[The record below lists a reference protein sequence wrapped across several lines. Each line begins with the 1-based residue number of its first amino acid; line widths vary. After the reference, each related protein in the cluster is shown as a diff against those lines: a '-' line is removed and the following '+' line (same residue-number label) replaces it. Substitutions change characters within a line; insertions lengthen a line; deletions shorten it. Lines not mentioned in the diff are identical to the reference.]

1 MVSSASLWMISPSR
15 FIFYLVFWS
24 VSRRERGLVK
34 RFTHNPILEPIKS
47 SSCEN
52 RCVFNAAAVY
62 YDGLVHIVDR
72 AQGTDMV
79 SRLGLATSND
89 GFTIKERFDTP
100 IFTPIHH
107 AERDGSEDPRLTLI
121 GDECIMAY
129 TAYRN
134 HDFPVIFQI
143 SLTSINIKDFA
154 NRNWNW
160 KERSLPFPG
169 VRNKD
174 AVILPNKVDGKY
186 MMFHRIEPSICVSY
200 SEDLKRWHD
209 FKSIMEPR
217 DKMWDSKKIG
227 AAGTPIELNEGY
239 LFIYHG
245 VDDEKHYSLGAALLD
260 KSNPEKVLYRSEKPI
275 LTPCEQYECVG
286 DVPNVVFSC
295 GNVQVDDQVIV
306 YYGGADTVLCGASY
320 ELNELLPK
328 K

>member
-1 MVSSASLWMISPSR
+1 
-15 FIFYLVFWS
+15 
-24 VSRRERGLVK
+24 VK

-47 SSCEN
+47 NSWEN
-52 RCVFNAAAVY
+52 RSVFNAAAVY
-62 YDGLVHIVDR
+62 YDGLVHIVYR

-89 GFTIKERFDTP
+89 GFNIKERFDTP
-100 IFTPIHH
+100 IFTPVHH
-107 AERDGSEDPRLTLI
+107 AERDGCEDPRLTLI

-154 NRNWNW
+154 KQNWNW
-160 KERSLPFPG
+160 KERNLPFPG

-200 SEDLKRWHD
+200 SEDPKRWHD

-245 VDDEKHYSLGAALLD
+245 VDEEKHYSLGAALLD

-295 GNVQVDDQVIV
+295 GNVQVDDQVII

-328 K
+328 KIA

>member
-1 MVSSASLWMISPSR
+1 M
-15 FIFYLVFWS
+15 
-24 VSRRERGLVK
+24 K
-34 RFTHNPILEPIKS
+34 RFAHNPILKPNKS
-47 SSCEN
+47 NPWEN

-62 YDGLVHIVDR
+62 HDGIVHIVYR
-72 AQGTDMV
+72 AQGNDMV

-89 GFTIKERFDTP
+89 GYTINERLDTP

-107 AERDGSEDPRLTLI
+107 AERDGCEDPRITVI

-134 HDFPVIFQI
+134 HDFPIIFQI
-143 SLTSINIKDFA
+143 ALTSINLKDFA

-160 KERSLPFPG
+160 KERSLPFPN

-174 AVILPNKVDGKY
+174 AVILPKKVDGKY

-217 DKMWDSKKIG
+217 YGMWDSKKIG

-245 VDDEKHYSLGAALLD
+245 VDEQKRYSLGAALLD
-260 KSNPEKVLYRSEKPI
+260 KNNPEKVLYRSEEPI
-275 LTPCEQYECVG
+275 LTPCEHYECVG

-295 GNVQVDDQVIV
+295 GNVLLDDQLIV

>member
-1 MVSSASLWMISPSR
+1 M
-15 FIFYLVFWS
+15 
-24 VSRRERGLVK
+24 K
-34 RFTHNPILEPIKS
+34 RFKHNPILEPIKKNNWES
-47 SSCEN
+47 
-52 RCVFNAAAVY
+52 RCVFNAAAIASEGLIHLVY
-62 YDGLVHIVDR
+62 R
-72 AQGTDMV
+72 AMGDDNI
-79 SRLGLATSND
+79 SRLGYATSTD

-100 IFTPIHH
+100 IFSPINH
-107 AERDGSEDPRLTLI
+107 AELSGCEDPRLTVL
-121 GDECIMAY
+121 DDQVLMAY

-143 SLTSINIKDFA
+143 SLTAINLTDFVK
-154 NRNWNW
+154 RDWNW
-160 KERSLPFPG
+160 KERLLPFPN

-174 AVILPNKVDGKY
+174 AVILPRKVDGKY
-186 MMFHRIEPSICVSY
+186 MMFHRVEPSICVSY

-217 DKMWDSKKIG
+217 DRMWDSHKIG

-245 VDDEKHYSLGAALLD
+245 VDDRKHYSLGAALLD
-260 KSNPEKVLYRSEKPI
+260 KNNPEKVLYRSEKPI
-275 LTPCEQYECVG
+275 LTPIEQYECIG

-295 GNVQVDDQVIV
+295 GNVQLDDQVIV
-306 YYGGADTVLCGASY
+306 YYGGADKVLCGASC

>member
-1 MVSSASLWMISPSR
+1 MEFKKGEGFM
-15 FIFYLVFWS
+15 
-24 VSRRERGLVK
+24 K
-34 RFTHNPILEPIKS
+34 RFAHNPILEPIKS
-47 SSCEN
+47 SDWES
-52 RCVFNAAAVY
+52 RSVFNAAAVY
-62 YDGLVHIVDR
+62 SEGLVHIVYR
-72 AQGTDMV
+72 AQGKDNV
-79 SRLGLATSND
+79 SRLGLATSTD

-100 IFTPIHH
+100 IFNPVNH
-107 AERDGSEDPRLTLI
+107 AERDGCEDPRLTVI
-121 GDECIMAY
+121 GDQLIMAY

-143 SLTSINIKDFA
+143 SLTSINLKDFV

-160 KERSLPFPG
+160 KERTLPFPG

-174 AVILPNKVDGKY
+174 ALILPGKVDGQY

-200 SEDLKRWHD
+200 SEDLKKWHG

-217 DKMWDSKKIG
+217 DKMWDSVKIG

-245 VDDEKHYSLGAALLD
+245 VDEKKHYSLGAALLD
-260 KSNPEKVLYRSEKPI
+260 KSNPEKVLYRSDKPI
-275 LTPCEQYECVG
+275 LTPCEGYECVG

-295 GNVQVDDQVIV
+295 GNVQLDDQVIV